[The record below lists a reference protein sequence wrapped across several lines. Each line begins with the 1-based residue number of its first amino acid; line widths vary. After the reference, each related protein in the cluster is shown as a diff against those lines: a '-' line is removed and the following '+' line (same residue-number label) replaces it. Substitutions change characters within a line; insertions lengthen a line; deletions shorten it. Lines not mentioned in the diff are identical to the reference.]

1 MIQMRSEIIKILIT
15 GSKGQL
21 GNELQDIIKSGK
33 CDICNMP
40 ERVKEYEVIAL
51 DVEDL
56 DITSFESV
64 KKVLEKEK
72 PDVVINCAAATN
84 VDGCESNVDLAFKIN
99 SLGPRN
105 LAIICER
112 IDAKLVQ
119 VSTDYVFSGQGIKP
133 LTEFDLTAPYSV
145 YGKTKLLGESYVREF
160 SSKYFI
166 VRTAWLYGR
175 VGKNFVYTMMKLGEE
190 KEVLNVV
197 NDQRGNPTNANDLA
211 YHILKLIETEEYGVY
226 HCTGKGECSW
236 YEFAKEIMDL
246 SNRKCK
252 VNPCTSQEYKT
263 PAKRPEYSSLD
274 NMMLRATVGDDMRE
288 WKDALKSFINKSVM
302 LKGENK

>member
-1 MIQMRSEIIKILIT
+1 MKILIT

-51 DVEDL
+51 DVGDL

-99 SLGPRN
+99 ALGPRN
-105 LAIICER
+105 LAIICEK

-119 VSTDYVFSGQGIKP
+119 VSTDYVFSGQGIKA

-145 YGKTKLLGESYVREF
+145 YGKTKLLGESYVRDF

-166 VRTAWLYGR
+166 VRTAWLYGK

-236 YEFAKEIMDL
+236 YEFAKEIMAL

-274 NMMLRATVGDDMRE
+274 NMMLRATVGDGMRE